1 MEGRDF
7 AAPAHLLSERGALVH
22 RAASRIAPSGHS
34 SVQHAGHFPPGK
46 YYPSHIPMAPHSG
59 SGLMGNSSASFMG
72 TFLASSLGSPPSHP
86 SHPSRPPSSPS
97 SPSFRGGPHSSAS
110 QIWFPHSHEAAPGY
124 PRFSGSL
131 AHTFLPMSHL
141 DHHANS
147 GVLYGQH
154 RFYDTQKENFYLRG
168 LPSQPPLISAN
179 HSLPPMSRAG
189 SGHSQGSCSR
199 DRDPGVAAGLHKGLK
214 EGSVERG
221 VVPVKDKERSS
232 SKQEAKERQQQQQH
246 HSHQPPQ
253 PTHHHHS
260 HSHQQHPHYP
270 QHPLPLEEVNSRAL
284 ERHKA
289 SLTMEYSKEHPQS
302 MGKPL
307 SACLHN
313 GKMQNGDAG
322 TGAGAKA
329 SMSSCGGEGTTLGTM
344 GGGGSGQGRHMGS
357 SGSSRCTKEGVS
369 GEMRIS
375 EQPSDCLERGQ
386 APLHHSL
393 SYSVPPPLHMGSAA
407 GGAHPHPH
415 PHAHPHTHPHPG
427 GFHCLQL
434 HPSHPHHPHHSHHTH
449 HHPDFFCPPPPAPLA
464 NPASHE
470 RGPANAGR
478 EPKVT
483 GPTFVPSVAD
493 LGDKSSGPF
502 QLGNPD
508 CQGVGG
514 GGGGG
519 NTKDKVIEKSGGGGH
534 HSSWHRKQQQQQQQ
548 HPYRKTEKAPEWMQS
563 HHQHIQPSQ
572 LPQPP
577 QQQPPH
583 PQQQHQ
589 VVRSRSAECINSGV
603 DMDVF
608 RPSLP
613 QGPKTGHS
621 VPHSVN
627 TSPYRDCSHPGP
639 PPNSSPLG
647 SKSMGQHSG
656 AGTAHGPGPGG
667 SCSLQRDGQK
677 VARIRHQQHGRP
689 GPDAASPAELNQAT
703 NQEMKRKMDMSTYG
717 YSNSSGQQHHHQQPP
732 VPPWAMR
739 PPHHMSQP
747 EEEQRKSY
755 MELGATGGQH
765 SQQQQ
770 QQQPGINLPP
780 PQPPPAPPLSQQQQQ
795 PQQQSEPQGPTQ
807 GESSAMKSLLKYS
820 NQQQP
825 LLLSQKSPF
834 GGLGSL
840 KSGPAGGSCALQ
852 GNKQTLPSRKGPAN
866 DNERPDYNGRGRD
879 IGEAGH
885 GESEVRQP
893 PVGIAVAVARQR
905 EPTCRSS
912 DSHPNSRQGRVHP
925 SVKGPPRSMYPSDPT
940 AEEERK
946 RMSGEQIGLTCL
958 DRERD
963 AYIRDNKERVEF
975 ARIHPSNSCHG
986 DLTSHL
992 MVPGGTSLQSGQ
1004 LGDPA
1009 AHSAHHHWMPRT
1021 GSPSLW
1027 MTGHS
1032 YAGIGHT
1039 ALHQNLPPGFSAA
1052 MSGPLQPVLPLPQDP
1067 SAQLVVLPT
1076 DPPAHPATHHLD
1088 VMEQPGLW
1096 PPVYGARGPPSHMQH
1111 PAVYS
1116 RSQFLRQQELYA
1128 LQQHQQLQHQH
1139 QHQHQSHQ
1147 SQQPQPQSQPQQ
1159 QQHRPAHVMDMQH
1172 QATHNAQ
1179 MQKRP
1184 DEASVELEELI
1195 SEPRTSKPAKPY
1207 SYNPTQRNTSPPG
1220 ACTAH
1225 LSPCCQSPSLRPHP
1239 KSTPSTPCPAPSP
1252 AVTAPHSPAI
1262 SPAPPQMPKG
1272 AESLDK
1278 RGEGQPPQD
1287 YPESLEPDLPPGYTY
1302 PAIAI
1307 GYRSGP
1313 SPQDVQLAEPADLE
1327 AVQVEPAEH
1336 APQSLSSLGEE
1347 LDCQAVVRPLPEPL
1361 PPNEGEQE
1369 EEERVVER
1377 VLEQREDVEV
1387 SVVSAANYVPG
1398 EKEVEEQGPAEEEVL
1413 VCPPADSPVCEAAS
1427 CPVPLSTEEPERP
1440 EAVIT
1445 LEEEEDDEAVGEE
1458 SQVEHA
1464 QKVNMPGEQEPE
1476 LATIIELDPASPAAP
1491 EQQSSAPEE
1500 AKDHEQPRGN
1510 KTTPDDTSVDL
1521 VCLSPASASTP
1532 SPSQATVTVPHKP
1545 LVPCYWSLE
1554 LLIAAAFC
1562 TDVPPFPLFPFSTPS
1577 VAPSQPNPHQ
1587 GMELLSE
1594 LADLELQQQRHT
1606 CGKSQEEELLMFDL
1620 QSLATLATARALEMG
1635 SQEDNSTGS
1644 GRHFPARRILNLRR
1658 KCSWTPRNE
1667 PVCPAKGSME
1677 TMDGPELAMRVKLA
1691 ELQRR
1696 YKEKQRELA
1705 KLQRKHDHQK
1715 EETPRSPARRGPG
1728 RPRKRKPTLTM
1739 GPVSSSESQR
1749 KVKSMGAG
1757 HSLTPEDLG
1766 GGGDSQRRKKR
1777 LSSRGFERLSST
1789 QIKAQ
1794 GCRKSGLHSVLS
1806 SKLAGDVAQLKQ
1818 KAQAKK
1824 NLSGMGSRDK
1834 EVSPC
1839 NSNPKHGHRSQGAS
1853 KAEFRRESGGQ
1864 SDTAA
1869 SVDSGP
1875 QESWTGLVRRGRK
1888 KGSTTLTQGSSR
1900 LSQPRARVLRGQRQE
1915 PMEVGESSPPESDS
1929 SDQEEEEE
1937 EGSYDTDEGQ
1947 DFRVQP
1953 PRDVTSS
1960 SSVTG
1965 PSPSSVVKLE
1975 ANQKA
1980 RNKKQRQE
1988 LYGSQSLSGAE
1999 GEVKVRKKTPCRLG
2013 LATAVKNH
2021 HEDHRPEGVRRPCGP
2036 RSKEPRWGSHGT
2048 RGNRYRRSMGLA
2060 TFPTTSE
2067 RLKRATR
2074 KSTMLRGAINKRRN
2088 CWSVQSPSPHS
2099 EEGCRGRRGRDQQPK
2114 GRAVSRLLESF
2125 AADEGFQMDGSSFS
2139 EEEEDNS
2146 CSSNKSLEA
2155 PNCVL
2160 TKELLTDG
2168 LKVLISKEDELL
2180 YAARIHTLELPDIFS
2195 IVIDGER
2202 GNRPK
2207 IYSLEQLLQEAV
2219 LDVRPESE
2227 AMLSEGTRVCAYWS
2241 ERSRCLYPGYV
2252 RRGGSSDEGKQGGV
2266 MVEFD
2271 DGDRGK
2277 ISLPNIRLLPPGYQI
2292 HCGESPPA
2300 LLVPSGTAAKRCS
2313 SLEQAPISDRPSDRH
2328 NTINTVTNNQPL
2340 TLHKRR
2346 PGRPKGSGKK
2356 QKQQQAENANKNASL
2371 FLGWPSLA
2379 NTRKRTSDNLFQLNG
2394 TPRKALRGKED
2405 DLFPLPQIQ
2414 PLASTPA
2421 KGLFSSSSF
2430 EVDSFS
2436 SIANGYSSFCTQ
2448 STGPG
2453 PGLSLGPRGGL
2464 YGQRRRQDELV
2475 MPRSRKSGQE
2485 FLVKLDHE
2493 GVTSPK
2499 TKNSKALLLRGGS
2512 SGVSGM
2518 PRTEAYSHPVLLVK
2532 DNKKGGAS
2540 RVELLLKGTT
2550 PQRKPS
2556 PSLRLGEYGD
2566 LGFSSHRECHSS
2578 YSDLDDEEEEE
2589 EEERRR
2595 ASLAAASGGLRTA
2608 GRFLSRLSVSSSSSG
2623 SSSSSSSGSLSS
2635 SSLCSSDNDSSYSS
2649 EDEESSTLMLQSCLS
2664 SHRGLLQ
2671 PTEPSTSSRPH
2682 QHSFVAKAVAVS
2694 NSKGVLPEQVSNS
2707 KSLKRKEC
2715 SSSTSK
2721 PSKDFVKKP
2730 RMLPDDTSFIPRP
2743 KMSAFLAGRQ
2753 SWRWSGNPT
2762 QRRGLKGKARK
2773 LFYKAIVRG
2782 RDTVKVGDC
2791 AVFLSAGRPNLPYVG
2806 RIENFWESWTSS
2818 MVVKVKWF
2826 YHPEETKLGKRH
2838 RDGKHA
2844 LYQSCH
2850 EDEND
2855 VQTISHK
2862 CQVVSREEYECLT
2875 RNQKPNSTSPDLYYL
2890 AGTYDPTTGQLVTAE
2905 GVSILC

>member
-22 RAASRIAPSGHS
+22 RATSRIAPSGHS

-86 SHPSRPPSSPS
+86 SHHSRPPSSPS

-110 QIWFPHSHEAAPGY
+110 QIWFSHSHEAAAGY

-154 RFYDTQKENFYLRG
+154 RFYDTQKENFYIRG
-168 LPSQPPLISAN
+168 LPSQPPLISTN
-179 HSLPPMSRAG
+179 HSLPPMSRAS
-189 SGHSQGSCSR
+189 SGLSQGPCSR
-199 DRDPGVAAGLHKGLK
+199 ERDAGGGINLHKSLK
-214 EGSVERG
+214 EGTVERG
-221 VVPVKDKERSS
+221 VGPVKDKERSS
-232 SKQEAKERQQQQQH
+232 SKHEAKERQQQQQQQQQH
-246 HSHQPPQ
+246 HSHQSAL
-253 PTHHHHS
+253 PTHHHHHHS

-289 SLTMEYSKEHPQS
+289 SLPMEYSKDSQI

-313 GKMQNGDAG
+313 GKMQNGE
-322 TGAGAKA
+322 TGNVAVPKT
-329 SMSSCGGEGTTLGTM
+329 SMSSCGGEGTPLGTI
-344 GGGGSGQGRHMGS
+344 GGGGNNHGRHMGP
-357 SGSSRCTKEGVS
+357 SGNSRCTKEGIS

-393 SYSVPPPLHMGSAA
+393 SYSVPPPLQLAST

-415 PHAHPHTHPHPG
+415 PHTHPHAHAHPG

-434 HPSHPHHPHHSHHTH
+434 HPSHPHHPHPSHHAH
-449 HHPDFFCPPPPAPLA
+449 HHPDFFCPPPPAPLGNA
-464 NPASHE
+464 ASHD

-493 LGDKSSGPF
+493 TGDKHGGPF

-508 CQGVGG
+508 CHVLGS
-514 GGGGG
+514 GGG
-519 NTKDKVIEKSGGGGH
+519 NVKDKVMDKNAGGGGH

-548 HPYRKTEKAPEWMQS
+548 QQQQHQYRKTEKAPDWMQS
-563 HHQHIQPSQ
+563 HHQHLQASQ
-572 LPQPP
+572 LPPP
-577 QQQPPH
+577 IQQQQQQPPQ
-583 PQQQHQ
+583 PQKQHQ
-589 VVRSRSAECINSGV
+589 VVRSRSAECVNTTV

-608 RPSLP
+608 RSSLP
-613 QGPKTGHS
+613 LGPKTGHS
-621 VPHSVN
+621 LPHSVN
-627 TSPYRDCSHPGP
+627 TSPYRDCSHSGP

-647 SKSMGQHSG
+647 NKNMSQHS
-656 AGTAHGPGPGG
+656 GPGG

-689 GPDAASPAELNQAT
+689 GPDAPSPVELNQGAV
-703 NQEMKRKMDMSTYG
+703 QDMKRKIDISAYG
-717 YSNSSGQQHHHQQPP
+717 YNNSGQQQQHQQPP
-732 VPPWAMR
+732 VPQWAMR
-739 PPHHMSQP
+739 PPHHMPQT
-747 EEEQRKSY
+747 EEEPRKSY
-755 MELGATGGQH
+755 MELGSSNMQH

-770 QQQPGINLPP
+770 QQQRIN
-780 PQPPPAPPLSQQQQQ
+780 QPTQPAPPVSQQQQQ
-795 PQQQSEPQGPTQ
+795 PEPQGPTR

-820 NQQQP
+820 NQQQ
-825 LLLSQKSPF
+825 LLSQKTPF
-834 GGLGSL
+834 GGLGNL

-852 GNKQTLPSRKGPAN
+852 INKQTLPSRKGPAN
-866 DNERPDYNGRGRD
+866 DNERPDYSGRHRD
-879 IGEAGH
+879 VGEAGH

-905 EPTCRSS
+905 EPSCRSS
-912 DSHPNSRQGRVHP
+912 DSHHSSRHGRVHP
-925 SVKGPPRSMYPSDPT
+925 TVKGPPHNAMYPSDVT
-940 AEEERK
+940 TEQERK
-946 RMSGEQIGLTCL
+946 MMSGEQIGLNCL

-975 ARIHPSNSCHG
+975 SRIHPTNSCHG

-1004 LGDPA
+1004 LADPA

-1052 MSGPLQPVLPLPQDP
+1052 MPGPLQPVLPLPQDP

-1076 DPPAHPATHHLD
+1076 EPTAHPATHHLD

-1096 PPVYGARGPPSHMQH
+1096 PPVYGARGPASHMQH
-1111 PAVYS
+1111 PTVYS

-1128 LQQHQQLQHQH
+1128 LQQRQQLQHQH
-1139 QHQHQSHQ
+1139 QSHP
-1147 SQQPQPQSQPQQ
+1147 SQQPQTQHQQQQQ
-1159 QQHRPAHVMDMQH
+1159 QQHKAVHGMDMQH
-1172 QATHNAQ
+1172 QAPHNSQ
-1179 MQKRP
+1179 MQKRA
-1184 DEASVELEELI
+1184 EETSVDLGELI
-1195 SEPRTSKPAKPY
+1195 PKSRASKPAKPY
-1207 SYNPTQRNTSPPG
+1207 SYNPPQRNTSPPG

-1225 LSPCCQSPSLRPHP
+1225 LSPCCQSPSMRPHP

-1252 AVTAPHSPAI
+1252 AVTAPHSPNI
-1262 SPAPPQMPKG
+1262 SPSPTQIPKG
-1272 AESLDK
+1272 SDTQDK
-1278 RGEGQPPQD
+1278 RGEGQPLQD

-1302 PAIAI
+1302 SAITL

-1313 SPQDVQLAEPADLE
+1313 SPQDIQLAEPADLE
-1327 AVQVEPAEH
+1327 AIQAEPQEH
-1336 APQSLSSLGEE
+1336 APQSLSTLGEG
-1347 LDCQAVVRPLPEPL
+1347 LDCQAVVRTLFEPL
-1361 PPNEGEQE
+1361 APKEVKQGDEGSI
-1369 EEERVVER
+1369 VER
-1377 VLEQREDVEV
+1377 VLDEREKVEA
-1387 SVVSAANYVPG
+1387 SVGTAANYVSR
-1398 EKEVEEQGPAEEEVL
+1398 EKDLVQQGAAEEEVL

-1427 CPVPLSTEEPERP
+1427 CPAPLATGEPERP

-1445 LEEEEDDEAVGEE
+1445 LEDDDDEPLREE
-1458 SQVEHA
+1458 SQVEHVP
-1464 QKVNMPGEQEPE
+1464 KVAMSGEQGTLGELNAATPVVHEEQSPE
-1476 LATIIELDPASPAAP
+1476 VDSKMAAHDASL
-1491 EQQSSAPEE
+1491 
-1500 AKDHEQPRGN
+1500 N
-1510 KTTPDDTSVDL
+1510 LVSV
-1521 VCLSPASASTP
+1521 ASEVVVAE
-1532 SPSQATVTVPHKP
+1532 SQNP

-1577 VAPSQPNPHQ
+1577 VSSSLPNPCQ

-1594 LADLELQQQRHT
+1594 VADLELQQKRRNS
-1606 CGKSQEEELLMFDL
+1606 GESQEEESLMFDL
-1620 QSLATLATARALEMG
+1620 HSLATLATARSLETS
-1635 SQEDNSTGS
+1635 SQEGEGVCS
-1644 GRHFPARRILNLRR
+1644 GRQFPARKTFNLRR

-1667 PVCPAKGSME
+1667 PVCQAKGSME
-1677 TMDGPELAMRVKLA
+1677 TMEAPELEMRVKLA
-1691 ELQRR
+1691 ELQRH

-1728 RPRKRKPTLTM
+1728 RPRKRKPTMVTM
-1739 GPVSSSESQR
+1739 NSVSSEGQR
-1749 KVKSMGAG
+1749 KVKMMVAG
-1757 HSLTPEDLG
+1757 HSLAPEELG
-1766 GGGDSQRRKKR
+1766 VGGENQRRKKR
-1777 LSSRGFERLSST
+1777 LSSRGFEQISGT
-1789 QIKAQ
+1789 QQIKAQ
-1794 GCRKSGLHSVLS
+1794 GCRKGDPQSTLG
-1806 SKLAGDVAQLKQ
+1806 SKLAPDVAQLKQ
-1818 KAQAKK
+1818 KSQGKK
-1824 NLSGMGSRDK
+1824 NLSGTRYRDK

-1839 NSNPKHGHRSQGAS
+1839 NSKHGHRNQGAS
-1853 KAEFRRESGGQ
+1853 KMEFRRDSGGH
-1864 SDTAA
+1864 SDTA

-1875 QESWTGLVRRGRK
+1875 QESWAK
-1888 KGSTTLTQGSSR
+1888 KGGEDSTHQSKIG
-1900 LSQPRARVLRGQRQE
+1900 PRAVHCQRQE
-1915 PMEVGESSPPESDS
+1915 SLGESSNPDSDS
-1929 SDQEEEEE
+1929 SEQGEEE
-1937 EGSYDTDEGQ
+1937 EGSNDSDEGQ
-1947 DFRVQP
+1947 DRRAQHC
-1953 PRDVTSS
+1953 RDVTPSCTM
-1960 SSVTG
+1960 TG
-1965 PSPSSVVKLE
+1965 PSPSSIVKLE

-1988 LYGSQSLSGAE
+1988 LYGSHSLPGTE
-1999 GEVKVRKKTPCRLG
+1999 GEVKVKKKNPCRS
-2013 LATAVKNH
+2013 AQA
-2021 HEDHRPEGVRRPCGP
+2021 DADQAIRRACT
-2036 RSKEPRWGSHGT
+2036 SKTKEPRWGSHGN
-2048 RGNRYRRSMGLA
+2048 RGNRFRRSKGLPI
-2060 TFPTTSE
+2060 FPTTNE

-2074 KSTMLRGAINKRRN
+2074 KSTVLRGAIKQRN
-2088 CWSVQSPSPHS
+2088 CWVPFPKR
-2099 EEGCRGRRGRDQQPK
+2099 EEGSRGRRAKDQEPK

-2139 EEEEDNS
+2139 EEEEEEEEANS
-2146 CSSNKSLEA
+2146 DSCTKTPEV

-2168 LKVLISKEDELL
+2168 LKILVSKEDELL
-2180 YAARIHTLELPDIFS
+2180 YAARLHTMELPDIFS
-2195 IVIDGER
+2195 VTIDGER
-2202 GNRPK
+2202 GNRAK
-2207 IYSLEQLLQEAV
+2207 IYSLDQLLREAV

-2227 AMLSEGTRVCAYWS
+2227 AMLNDGTRVCAYWS

-2252 RRGGSSDEGKQGGV
+2252 HRGTSTDEGKPGV

-2277 ISLPNIRLLPPGYQI
+2277 ISVPNIRLLPPGYQI
-2292 HCGESPPA
+2292 HCEETSPA
-2300 LLVPSGTAAKRCS
+2300 VSVSTGTTVKKSPSFNHTSGDQ
-2313 SLEQAPISDRPSDRH
+2313 L
-2328 NTINTVTNNQPL
+2328 NTLSAMKNNQPS
-2340 TLHKRR
+2340 TLPKRR

-2356 QKQQQAENANKNASL
+2356 QKQQQLAESSNKNSSL
-2371 FLGWPSLA
+2371 FAGWSSLTS
-2379 NTRKRTSDNLFQLNG
+2379 TRKRTSHNLFQLNG
-2394 TPRKALRGKED
+2394 TPRKALRLKED
-2405 DLFPLPQIQ
+2405 DSFALTQVQ
-2414 PLASTPA
+2414 PLVSAPS

-2430 EVDSFS
+2430 EVDSFR
-2436 SIANGYSSFCTQ
+2436 SIANGYSSFCTK
-2448 STGPG
+2448 SMGSGPD
-2453 PGLSLGPRGGL
+2453 LSVASKSGL
-2464 YGQRRRQDELV
+2464 YGPKRRQDELV
-2475 MPRSRKSGQE
+2475 MPRGRKSGQE

-2512 SGVSGM
+2512 SSVSAI
-2518 PRTEAYSHPVLLVK
+2518 PKTEAYSHPVLLVK
-2532 DNKKGGAS
+2532 DNKKGGNS
-2540 RVELLLKGTT
+2540 KVELLLKGTT

-2556 PSLRLGEYGD
+2556 SSLRLGEYGD

-2578 YSDLDDEEEEE
+2578 YSDMDEEEEE
-2589 EEERRR
+2589 EEERKR
-2595 ASLAAASGGLRTA
+2595 AALALASGGLRTA
-2608 GRFLSRLSVSSSSSG
+2608 GHFLSHLPVSSSSSG
-2623 SSSSSSSGSLSS
+2623 SSSSSSSGSISS
-2635 SSLCSSDNDSSYSS
+2635 SSLSSSDNDSSYSS
-2649 EDEESSTLMLQSCLS
+2649 EDEERSTLMLQSCLS
-2664 SHRGLLQ
+2664 SQRGMLQ
-2671 PTEPSTSSRPH
+2671 PSESSTSSR
-2682 QHSFVAKAVAVS
+2682 QHSFVAKALAVS
-2694 NSKGVLPEQVSNS
+2694 NSKGSADMSNS

-2715 SSSTSK
+2715 SIAKSSRE
-2721 PSKDFVKKP
+2721 FVKKP
-2730 RMLPDDTSFIPRP
+2730 RILPEDNSCILRP
-2743 KMSAFLAGRQ
+2743 KISTFLAGHQ
-2753 SWRWSGNPT
+2753 MWRWSGNPT
-2762 QRRGLKGKARK
+2762 QRRGLKGKAKK

-2782 RDTVKVGDC
+2782 KDAMKVGDC
-2791 AVFLSAGRPNLPYVG
+2791 AVFLSAGRPNLPYIG
-2806 RIENFWESWTSS
+2806 KIENFWESWTSS

-2862 CQVVSREEYECLT
+2862 CQVVSREEYENLT

-2890 AGTYDPTTGQLVTAE
+2890 AGTYDPTSGQLVSAD
-2905 GVSILC
+2905 GVSIMC